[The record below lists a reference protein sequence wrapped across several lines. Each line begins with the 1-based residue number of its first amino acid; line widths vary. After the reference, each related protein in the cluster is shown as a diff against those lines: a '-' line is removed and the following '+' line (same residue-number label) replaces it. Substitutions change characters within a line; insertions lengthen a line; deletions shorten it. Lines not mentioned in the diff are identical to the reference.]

1 MIPQS
6 GQVCWK
12 SDRFTLEGGKYKLKM
27 GKKSLFWEDS
37 WLHDNPICIDHPT
50 LYEICED
57 KDITVHEVLAK
68 RGHLSFKRW
77 LSPLLFEEWIR
88 QLEQVF
94 SFQFCNQEDIILWK
108 WNCRKKVYHQVCIW
122 LLVLGRNSKF
132 IQSHLES
139 KITLQD

>member
-1 MIPQS
+1 
-6 GQVCWK
+6 
-12 SDRFTLEGGKYKLKM
+12 M
-27 GKKSLFWEDS
+27 GKKPLLWEDS

-108 WNCRKKVYHQVCIW
+108 WNCRKKFTTRSVYDYLSSEGTPNSYNHIWKSKLPYKIKIFTW
-122 LLVLGRNSKF
+122 LLEREAVLTKDNMIKRN
-132 IQSHLES
+132 
-139 KITLQD
+139 